1 MGEELGYE
9 VTPKQSLDGLWKTMH
24 KYIEHHGYSDIS
36 LEIEGSYYEFRQHLQ
51 KYDECEDKAE
61 EEITDDTVFETLVI
75 VRNDDEVHI
84 SRNDSM
90 SMYDKD
96 QTKEFHALIDGK
108 LELVWEVDRD
118 EL

>member
-1 MGEELGYE
+1 MTKYE
-9 VTPKQSLDGLWKTMH
+9 A
-24 KYIEHHGYSDIS
+24 
-36 LEIEGSYYEFRQHLQ
+36 
-51 KYDECEDKAE
+51 KAE
-61 EEITDDTVFETLVI
+61 KEVTDDTVFETLVI
-75 VRNDDEVHI
+75 VSNNDEVHI

-108 LELVWEVDRD
+108 LELVWEADSD